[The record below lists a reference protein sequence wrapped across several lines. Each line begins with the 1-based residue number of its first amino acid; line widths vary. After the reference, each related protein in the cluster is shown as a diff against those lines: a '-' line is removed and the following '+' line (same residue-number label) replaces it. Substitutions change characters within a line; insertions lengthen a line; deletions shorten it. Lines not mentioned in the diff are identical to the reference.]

1 MEKLDPFDRNKS
13 DLIILNKMFAGN
25 IELKKQ
31 NFELETKLRTLP
43 PELKK
48 HERYIMTYLLQLYQL
63 CLVREFNLEDVLI
76 EIDRINS
83 ENGKLSY
90 KVDKESFI
98 KALQENQID
107 FPEE

>member
-1 MEKLDPFDRNKS
+1 
-13 DLIILNKMFAGN
+13 
-25 IELKKQ
+25 
-31 NFELETKLRTLP
+31 
-43 PELKK
+43 
-48 HERYIMTYLLQLYQL
+48 MTYLLQLYQL

-107 FPEE
+107 FPQE